1 MRLGNQ
7 NGRSAVPAMLFAAS
21 VLAACGSA
29 SAPPAASVRAPIVG
43 VIEAAPT
50 TAQGT
55 VSASGLVLY
64 KRETALSF
72 NVPGVIASIAV
83 DEGQTVRAG
92 QQLAALRLTAVQ
104 AGATEASAALETA
117 ERNLTRQRTL
127 FERGIVSQ
135 ARLDDAELQ
144 VRRARAAS
152 DAAGYNRET
161 AVLVATASGVILRR
175 QAEPAQV
182 VGAGQPILVL
192 GETAQGLIVRA
203 NVTSR
208 QAAQISRGAAAQ
220 VRLDGDPTVRV
231 GRVEQIAAK
240 SDSATGVYDVEI
252 RIDRPAGM
260 LSGMVA
266 RVEITGQDQSTQA
279 PSLRVPLLALL
290 DARADQGVV
299 YVVDD
304 QSIARR
310 RAIRTGGVIDD
321 EVIVLEGLQPGERV
335 IATGAAFVR
344 DGEPVS
350 LAPAATATP

>member
-1 MRLGNQ
+1 
-7 NGRSAVPAMLFAAS
+7 
-21 VLAACGSA
+21 
-29 SAPPAASVRAPIVG
+29 
-43 VIEAAPT
+43 
-50 TAQGT
+50 
-55 VSASGLVLY
+55 
-64 KRETALSF
+64 
-72 NVPGVIASIAV
+72 
-83 DEGQTVRAG
+83 
-92 QQLAALRLTAVQ
+92 
-104 AGATEASAALETA
+104 
-117 ERNLTRQRTL
+117 
-127 FERGIVSQ
+127 
-135 ARLDDAELQ
+135 
-144 VRRARAAS
+144 
-152 DAAGYNRET
+152 
-161 AVLVATASGVILRR
+161 VATASGVILRR

-208 QAAQISRGAAAQ
+208 QAAQISRGAAAE